1 VRWAAAAQAAVARQ
15 EKLLGLQSPTSCCLA
30 LIRGAQVRERFE
42 GARLEATGRLRLGL
56 GINNSKLCGCVFPE
70 IVNYDEYLAA
80 FAQRW
85 PQARARAL
93 RGAGCWLRGRRV
105 ASRVAERGESS
116 PRRWSLSS
124 LPQNR
129 APQIE
134 GWFDL
139 EGIRAAFDAVD
150 FVGISAY
157 VPQERVD
164 FQPCN
169 MERLMEKAR
178 SLGAGSDSGAEG
190 LGGPNEAHPCMPW
203 RIA

>member
-1 VRWAAAAQAAVARQ
+1 MGHP
-15 EKLLGLQSPTSCCLA
+15 LL
-30 LIRGAQVRERFE
+30 V
-42 GARLEATGRLRLGL
+42 
-56 GINNSKLCGCVFPE
+56 
-70 IVNYDEYLAA
+70 LAA
-80 FAQRW
+80 SNGLLAGRAGGFSSSSSV
-85 PQARARAL
+85 PQLA
-93 RGAGCWLRGRRV
+93 
-105 ASRVAERGESS
+105 ASRATFK
-116 PRRWSLSS
+116 
-124 LPQNR
+124 R

-164 FQPCN
+164 FQPCD

-178 SLGAGSDSGAEG
+178 SLGAGSDSGAER
-190 LGGPNEAHPCMPW
+190 LEGPNEAHCCMPG